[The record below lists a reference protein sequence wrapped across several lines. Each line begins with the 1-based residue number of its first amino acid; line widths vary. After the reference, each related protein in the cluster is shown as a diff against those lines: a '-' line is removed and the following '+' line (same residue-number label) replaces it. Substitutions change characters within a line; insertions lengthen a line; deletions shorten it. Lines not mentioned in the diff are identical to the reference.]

1 VDLTPYRHV
10 ESVTVA
16 APPEVVYELVADVTR
31 MGEWSP
37 VCTTAVWVDDTQRS
51 FVGTNDNG
59 SFTWQTTCRVD
70 VAETGR
76 EFTFVNRGMN
86 GDEELVRWSYTFEP
100 VDDGTLLTESW
111 EVLPEYEPSMT
122 RLMPDMDLQEYL
134 DGVKPVTQA
143 GMATTIANVKAAAER

>member
-1 VDLTPYRHV
+1 MDLTPYRHV

-37 VCTTAVWVDDTQRS
+37 VCTTAVWVDDSRSS

-70 VAETGR
+70 VAESGR

-100 VDDGTLLTESW
+100 VDGGTLLTESW

>member
-1 VDLTPYRHV
+1 MV
-10 ESVTVA
+10 EGSASIVINRPA
-16 APPEVVYELVADVTR
+16 SEVFDAIADVTR

-37 VCTTAVWVDDTQRS
+37 VCTTAVWVDDAQNS

-100 VDDGTLLTESW
+100 VDGGTLLTESW